1 MAPFSPL
8 WFLRRWFD
16 DAIVNPQQESGGEA
30 DGGERP
36 PETLR
41 LVLHFAEVVEKLAA
55 DAPGEK
61 SADAERQ
68 ESEPHVGALLPGR
81 GEARNVVVVPRLL
94 RQFAKGDDDESGVG
108 SENGGTDGKNGKSD
122 HGDERSQDDSA
133 ECGDFLR

>member
-8 WFLRRWFD
+8 WLLRGWFD
-16 DAIVNPQQESGGEA
+16 DAIVNPQKESGREA

-36 PETLR
+36 PEALR

-55 DAPGEK
+55 DTPGEK

-94 RQFAKGDDDESGVG
+94 RQFAKGDDNESGVG
-108 SENGGTDGKNGKSD
+108 GENGGMNGENGKSD
-122 HGDERSQDDSA
+122 HSDKRAQDDGA
-133 ECGDFLR
+133 ESGDFLS